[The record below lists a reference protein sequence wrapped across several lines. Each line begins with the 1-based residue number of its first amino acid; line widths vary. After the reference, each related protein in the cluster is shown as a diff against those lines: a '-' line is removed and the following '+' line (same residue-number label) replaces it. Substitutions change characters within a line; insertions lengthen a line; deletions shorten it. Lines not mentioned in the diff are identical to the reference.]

1 MNGGST
7 FSVPRSAGLDLGL
20 VRLEHMERIRLL
32 IVDDED
38 AFQQTVAKR
47 LMFFLYLAR
56 WLQYVLTGTSNI
68 QISLARIRAERRC
81 YNVSKKLDE
90 QDGYHHRRE
99 RFNE

>member
-38 AFQQTVAKR
+38 AFRRTVAKR

-56 WLQYVLTGTSNI
+56 WLQLNF
-68 QISLARIRAERRC
+68 L
-81 YNVSKKLDE
+81 YNPSIPKLYPVE
-90 QDGYHHRRE
+90 
-99 RFNE
+99 